1 MVTLRHYALI
11 FLWIGCILGSIAVLP
26 YAFSLAHQ
34 SLQALSYSK
43 LSLVVVQSAIMYG
56 ILIILGYIFAK
67 KVGFDVFLFDRPE
80 YNLYNELLIG
90 IAAGTVL
97 GCGLLI
103 FDISFFT
110 SALQPIYS
118 SISLTLL
125 QPLLASFYG
134 GINEEVLMR
143 LFLLP
148 LCVFILS
155 KALKTELY
163 HWMIWASIVITAFIF
178 GILHL
183 PAMLQTMSPSPFA
196 ILRIIILNSIGGI
209 VFGWLFWKKGI
220 EIAMVAHFTAD
231 IIIHVL
237 PRLVLIF

>member
-1 MVTLRHYALI
+1 MITLRHYALI
-11 FLWIGCILGSIAVLP
+11 FLWIGCILGSIAILP

-34 SLQALSYSK
+34 SLHALSYSK
-43 LSLVVVQSAIMYG
+43 ISLVVVQSALLYG
-56 ILIILGYIFAK
+56 ALIILGYIFAQK
-67 KVGFDVFLFDRPE
+67 IGFQVFLFDRSE
-80 YNLYNELLIG
+80 YNFYNELLIG
-90 IAAGTVL
+90 VAAGTVL
-97 GCGLLI
+97 GCGLLV

-110 SALQPIYS
+110 TALQATYLS
-118 SISLTLL
+118 VSLTLL

-148 LCVFILS
+148 LCIFILS
-155 KALKTELY
+155 KALKTEPHY
-163 HWMIWASIVITAFIF
+163 WIIWASIVITAFIF

-183 PAMLQTMSPSPFA
+183 PAMLQAVSPSPFA

-220 EIAMVAHFTAD
+220 EIAMVAHFTTD